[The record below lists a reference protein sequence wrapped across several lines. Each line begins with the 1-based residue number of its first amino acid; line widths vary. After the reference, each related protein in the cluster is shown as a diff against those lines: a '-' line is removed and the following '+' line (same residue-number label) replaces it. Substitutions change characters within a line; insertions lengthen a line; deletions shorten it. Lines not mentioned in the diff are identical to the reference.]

1 MSEHTTQATLLAARD
16 NALHAHRTGDL
27 AHAAAHY
34 REIRASDPI
43 NADAPHLPD
52 LIAHQRG
59 DHMDAIGLT
68 RRAIGSDYFRFRD
81 RYAHRHMSLILLFDD
96 RGRDLRAEYLRS

>member
-1 MSEHTTQATLLAARD
+1 MSEHTKRTLVAALD

-27 AHAAAHY
+27 AHAAALY
-34 REIRASDPI
+34 REILESDPI
-43 NADAPHLPD
+43 NADAPHQYG

-81 RYAHRHMSLILLFDD
+81 GYRNRHMNVILLFGDC
-96 RGRDLRAEYLRS
+96 GRDVRAEYLRS